1 MTGDTM
7 ISRRDRRVGLVY
19 DERFLDHD
27 PGDYRI
33 LYREPFPFEEPVPHM
48 SNPLV
53 VKRTKRLLDL
63 LGYSAAMQ
71 AIDARIASDEEL
83 LGYHTPEYIAR
94 VAEVSH
100 TGGDT
105 GAGAPIAAGG
115 DEIARLSAG
124 AVIAAT
130 DAVMR
135 GDVHHAYA
143 LTRPPGHHAMADKG
157 MGFCV
162 YANVAVAARHAQR
175 VHGITRIAILDWDVH
190 HGNGT
195 QDAFYDDPDVLFI
208 SIHQEDL
215 FPVGWGKLEDI
226 GEGAGTGS
234 TVNIPLPSGSG
245 NRAYMAVM
253 EQIVLP
259 IIRQFGPELILVSAG
274 QDASVQDPLGRMSLT
289 TSAYRSMTSMM
300 REIAGE
306 VCGGRL
312 VIAQEGGYSDWYA
325 PYCSAAIAE
334 GLMDGLNG
342 VQPVGEPYGPRAESM
357 PASRKISG
365 DAQAA
370 IDAALDAL
378 ADRWNLRA
386 MAER

>member
-1 MTGDTM
+1 M

-27 PGDYRI
+27 PGDYKI

-63 LGYSAAMQ
+63 LGYTAVMHP
-71 AIDARIASDEEL
+71 IETCPASDEVL
-83 LGYHTPEYIAR
+83 LGYHTPDYITR
-94 VAEVSH
+94 VGEISL

-105 GAGAPIAAGG
+105 GVGALIAAGG

-124 AVIAAT
+124 GVVAAT
-130 DAVMR
+130 DAVMC
-135 GDVHHAYA
+135 GEVHHAYA
-143 LTRPPGHHAMADKG
+143 LTRPPGHHAMSDKG

-162 YANVAVAARHAQR
+162 YGNVAIAARYAQTAHNIRR
-175 VHGITRIAILDWDVH
+175 VAILDWDVH

-195 QDAFYDDPDVLFI
+195 QDAFYEDPDVLFI

-215 FPVGWGKLEDI
+215 FPVGWGKLEHI
-226 GEGAGTGS
+226 GEGSGTGT
-234 TVNIPLPSGSG
+234 TVNIPLPSGAG

-253 EQIVLP
+253 EQVILP

-289 TSAYRSMTSMM
+289 TAAYRSMTSMM
-300 REIAGE
+300 RDVAGD
-306 VCGGRL
+306 VCEGRL

-334 GLMDGLNG
+334 GLMEGLNG
-342 VQPVGEPYGPRAESM
+342 FQPVGEPYGPRAESM
-357 PASRKISG
+357 PPSREISC
-365 DAQAA
+365 DAQSA
-370 IDAALDAL
+370 IDAAITAH
-378 ADRWNLRA
+378 RA
-386 MAER
+386 CWTL